1 LSEVRFNRQSRTL
14 VGERARLIAISTYP
28 KIGALVILLALWQGV
43 VLTGW
48 KPDYVLPG
56 PAAVLQTLADQIH
69 TRAFWTA
76 VAITMTR
83 AATGY
88 LLAII
93 IGTAVGVAVAGS
105 LRLRSAVGSLITGL
119 QTIPSIVWFPFAI
132 LLFQLGESA
141 ILFVVVMG
149 AAPSIAN
156 GIITGIDLVP
166 RQLLS
171 AGRILG
177 AGGAYLYRRVILPAS
192 MPQVLAGLKQGWAFA
207 WRSLMA
213 GELLTNGRPALGVL
227 LQNARDQVDAS
238 SILALIIT
246 ILVIGI
252 VVDTGFGRL
261 DRQVRSRRGLL
272 QPAE

>member
-1 LSEVRFNRQSRTL
+1 MIEGRADRPLTSFEEQARVIAKTTL
-14 VGERARLIAISTYP
+14 PKVGALLIA
-28 KIGALVILLALWQGV
+28 LVAWEAV

-48 KPDYVLPG
+48 RPDFVLP
-56 PAAVLQTLADQIH
+56 PPMTVFRTLFDEAHTATFWVAVGITL
-69 TRAFWTA
+69 
-76 VAITMTR
+76 TR

-88 LLAII
+88 LLAIV
-93 IGTAVGVAVAGS
+93 IGTAIGVAVAGS
-105 LRLRSAVGSLITGL
+105 HWLRSAVGSLITGL
-119 QTIPSIVWFPFAI
+119 QTIPSIAWFPFAI
-132 LLFQLGESA
+132 LLFQLGDGA

-177 AGGAYLYRRVILPAS
+177 AGGLHLYRRVILPAS

-213 GELLTNGRPALGVL
+213 GELLTIGRPSLGVL
-227 LQNARDQVDAS
+227 MQNARDQVDAS
-238 SILALIIT
+238 LILALLIT

-252 VVDTGFGRL
+252 AVDIVFVRL
-261 DRQVRSRRGLL
+261 DRRIRSRRGLL
-272 QPAE
+272 QQRA